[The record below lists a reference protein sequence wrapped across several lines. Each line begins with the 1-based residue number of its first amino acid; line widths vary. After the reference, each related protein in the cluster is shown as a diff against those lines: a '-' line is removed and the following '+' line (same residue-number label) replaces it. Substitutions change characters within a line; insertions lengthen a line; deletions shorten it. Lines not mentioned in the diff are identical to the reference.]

1 MAPDFWRKRAKMITK
16 ESKKDVFWALA
27 FGLGLFVF
35 SVVGYFYLDL
45 GTPSLFGLVVG
56 AISTFFCV
64 RKILQN
70 NFFEID
76 DDGFVIAKGSKNIKF
91 FFKDI
96 DEIAIK
102 SFGDKKKVD
111 ALSVKFRKNRLDRDA
126 CFGLVQALGDD
137 MIVIFDRYE
146 LSQFTLSK
154 ELRDRLAKFKDRA

>member
-1 MAPDFWRKRAKMITK
+1 MAPDFWHKRAKMITK

-27 FGLGLFVF
+27 FGLGLFV
-35 SVVGYFYLDL
+35 
-45 GTPSLFGLVVG
+45 G
-56 AISTFFCV
+56 ALSAFFCV

-76 DDGFVIAKGSKNIKF
+76 DDGFVIKKGSKNIKF

>member
-1 MAPDFWRKRAKMITK
+1 MALDFWHKRAKMITK

-35 SVVGYFYLDL
+35 SIVGYFYLDL
-45 GTPSLFGLVVG
+45 GTPSLFGVIVG

-76 DDGFVIAKGSKNIKF
+76 DDGFVIKKGY
-91 FFKDI
+91 KDI

-102 SFGDKKKVD
+102 SFGDKKNVD

-154 ELRDRLAKFKDRA
+154 ELRDRLAKFKEAL